1 MLRLL
6 VLLLVLA
13 GPAVARD
20 PVLRIPLD
28 CTLGEDC
35 YINDYVDRDPG
46 PGATDFACGHVT
58 RDDHRGTDFAVFTD
72 AEVDRGVTV
81 IASAPGTVVGI
92 RDEMPDI
99 PQGRD
104 DSPNVDGRECGNG
117 VGIRHGGGWFTQ
129 YCHLKLGS
137 ISVEVGQR
145 VAAGTPLGEIGFS
158 GATNYPHVHFDVRRD
173 GGVIDPFAPDM
184 AAVCPTAPL
193 DTLWEEAPTYQ
204 AGGILRVGFADH
216 GPSMAEVEA
225 GYESPAV
232 FDRQSDAIVVWVQG
246 YAGLEGDE
254 ITMVIDGPTGEF
266 HRTEATLGDS
276 GLKQFYRFTGRRLTA
291 NQWRPGLYAGTVT
304 IMRDGA
310 LLDEAQVT
318 MRIN

>member
-1 MLRLL
+1 MLRVL

-13 GPAVARD
+13 GPALARD
-20 PVLRIPLD
+20 PILRIPLD

-46 PGATDFACGHVT
+46 PGVSDFACGHVS

-72 AEVDRGVTV
+72 AEVAAGVSV

-99 PQGRD
+99 PQGRE
-104 DSPNVDGRECGNG
+104 DSPDVEGRECGNG

-129 YCHLKLGS
+129 YCHLKRGS
-137 ISVEVGQR
+137 IAVQVGQR

-173 GGVIDPFAPDM
+173 GEVVDPFAPDM
-184 AAVCPTAPL
+184 QAVCPAAPL
-193 DTLWEEAPTYQ
+193 DTLWEDPPAYQ
-204 AGGILRVGFADH
+204 AGGLIRIGFADR
-216 GPSMAEVEA
+216 GPSMAEVES
-225 GYESPAV
+225 GYPSPTALPA
-232 FDRQSDAIVVWVQG
+232 DAPAIVLWLHG
-246 YAGLEGDE
+246 YAGKEGDGIE
-254 ITMVIDGPTGEF
+254 MVIDGPEGEF

-276 GLKQFYRFTGRRLTA
+276 GLKQFFRFTGRRL
-291 NQWRPGLYAGTVT
+291 
-304 IMRDGA
+304 
-310 LLDEAQVT
+310 
-318 MRIN
+318 